1 MKGNMVPLWL
11 HILGTTMKVINIKE
25 HMPNS
30 DYAIH
35 LLDEAIHDNKL
46 MDEKVIIVV
55 HGYGSHGVGG
65 VIKSSVMQHFQKLRK
80 EGKIIDFVQGE
91 HWGDSNELKNQL
103 CVLYPELILSSQL
116 YNQNSGVT
124 VVWLQK

>member
-1 MKGNMVPLWL
+1 MKL
-11 HILGTTMKVINIKE
+11 INIKE

-35 LLDEAIHDNKL
+35 LLDEAIHDNKV
-46 MDEKVIIVV
+46 MGEHVIIVV

-65 VIKSSVMQHFQKLRK
+65 VIKNSVMQHLQKLRK
-80 EGKIIDFVQGE
+80 EGKIINFVQGE
-91 HWGDSNELKNQL
+91 HWGDSNDLKNQL
-103 CVLYPELILSSQL
+103 CTLYPELILSSQL

>member
-1 MKGNMVPLWL
+1 
-11 HILGTTMKVINIKE
+11 MKVINIKE
-25 HMPNS
+25 HMPDS

-35 LLDEAIHDNKL
+35 LLDEAIHDNVIL
-46 MDEKVIIVV
+46 GEKVIVVV

-65 VIKSSVMQHFQKLRK
+65 VIKNSVVQHLQKLRR

-91 HWGDSNELKNQL
+91 HWGDSNELKSQL
-103 CVLYPELILSSQL
+103 CTLCPELILSSQL
-116 YNQNSGVT
+116 YSQNSGVT